1 MSRSGWDA
9 SRMCG
14 LGGGV
19 VVGGAGL
26 DGSLG
31 LDSVEADCSFKSSR
45 QIAVSS
51 RAREDPYLCVDV
63 NIT

>member
-1 MSRSGWDA
+1 
-9 SRMCG
+9 MCG